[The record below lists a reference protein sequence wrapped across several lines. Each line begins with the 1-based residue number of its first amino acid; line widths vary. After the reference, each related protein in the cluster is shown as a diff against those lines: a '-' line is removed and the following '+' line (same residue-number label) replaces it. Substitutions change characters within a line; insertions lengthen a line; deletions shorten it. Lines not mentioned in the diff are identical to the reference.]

1 MSTILRTI
9 KEPPGCK
16 ATGREKMESSYP
28 FPVNF
33 DHNRKRTPE
42 SQNMTRKLIIKRIA
56 NRRIFLLLISGFLSQ
71 RLSSPF
77 ILFLPSW
84 ITLITFRPMTTTPSG
99 TVGRFSKRRPKTPRP
114 LTCFPQTLKNL
125 RSRASFW
132 FTTVLT
138 LTMNS
143 SRHEFSLQRSHQH

>member
-16 ATGREKMESSYP
+16 ATGRKKMESSYLLKKNNEIKHMNQKKAKKP
-28 FPVNF
+28 
-33 DHNRKRTPE
+33 
-42 SQNMTRKLIIKRIA
+42 IIKRIVK
-56 NRRIFLLLISGFLSQ
+56 RRIFLDRISRFLSQ